1 MTYLRALGDMLLRM
15 NRKDF
20 EKGRSYL
27 DLTLKE
33 LFSGINLKGVD
44 GLMGEVGELHAE
56 ILDHMLTER
65 IMSPEEIEKAI
76 DEANDCC
83 ISALIIVDWL
93 RHKKAEWAKE
103 IEAGT
108 AEGFC
113 PIHKRKLEFQ
123 NTLVAGTTKYIQE
136 WVCPDC
142 IRSEI
147 LE

>member
-15 NRKDF
+15 HRKDL

-33 LFSGINLKGVD
+33 LFSGLKGQKID
-44 GLMGEVGELHAE
+44 GLLGEVGELHAE
-56 ILDHMLTER
+56 ILDHILTDR
-65 IMSPEEIEKAI
+65 IMSPKEINRAI
-76 DEANDCC
+76 NEANDCC
-83 ISALIIVDWL
+83 ISALLIVDWL
-93 RHKKAEWAKE
+93 HAKKAEWAKE
-103 IEAGT
+103 IAAGT

-136 WVCPDC
+136 WLCPDC
-142 IRSEI
+142 VRSEI
-147 LE
+147 IE